1 MAIDRPTQDIIWA
14 IRHPELINDDI
25 SPQQE
30 ICLRALYGL
39 PLSRGRIKTRV
50 FKNERFHWVQEGA
63 GQWFRRATGRAEYK
77 PREYHEAGFYL
88 GARSGKD
95 DKLASNI
102 AIYEACFRP
111 HKLSRGERALIP
123 VIAKDRK
130 QAAIAYNFICGKLT
144 ASPALKELVGN
155 LRADEIELTN
165 NVTIAVWT
173 CSFRTLRGSAIP
185 CAILDELAV
194 WFDEE
199 TRANPATEVIRSV
212 RRGMGMFP
220 DHKLIKISSP
230 YAKTGPVWDDCTHR
244 DELKDVLVVNA
255 PTWEM
260 NPAFTDEALLGE
272 FRRDPAFFW
281 REFGAKFVDAVSPLV
296 DPEKVDAAIAKGQV
310 EREPEVQRFHYH
322 AVIDA
327 AFRRDDFTFS
337 MGHRG
342 PNGAVVDFVRVWE
355 GSRKS
360 PVQMKDAM
368 SEITATARRYGVA
381 MVVGDQFCSEPIRQ
395 ALAEQGMGFSEYI
408 FTANSK
414 QQVFG
419 TLRTLLMSGGL
430 ELPDHPLTV
439 EQIKSLEVTA
449 GPGGTLRVQGQ
460 QGRKDDC
467 ATVAALVAHLAMET
481 GGGAEAWTE
490 AFRTMSEGSTPEA
503 GRTMCVDCGRTIP
516 FNEEYAGVGPNM
528 GQCRNCMKAGAPTY
542 KAVLPQESSPRPL
555 GSAV

>member
-1 MAIDRPTQDIIWA
+1 MAVERLAGDIIWA
-14 IRHPELINDDI
+14 IRHSELIHDEI

-39 PLSRGRIKTRV
+39 PLSRGRIKTRQ
-50 FKNERFHWVQEGA
+50 FKDERFHWVQEGTA
-63 GQWFRRATGRAEYK
+63 QWFRRATGRSEYLAQ
-77 PREYHEAGFYL
+77 EYREAGFYL

-111 HKLSRGERALIP
+111 HKLSVGERAVIP
-123 VIAKDRK
+123 IIAKDKR
-130 QAAIAYNFICGKLT
+130 QATVAYNYVLGKLS
-144 ASPALKELVGN
+144 ASSALKELIGN
-155 LRADEIELTN
+155 LKTDEIELN
-165 NVTIAVWT
+165 NGVTIAVWT
-173 CSFRTLRGSAIP
+173 CSFRALRGISIP
-185 CAILDELAV
+185 CAILDEVAV

-199 TRANPATEVIRSV
+199 TKANPATEVIRSV
-212 RRGMGMFP
+212 RRGMATFP
-220 DHKLIKISSP
+220 DPKLIKISSP
-230 YAKTGPVWDDCTHR
+230 YAKTGPVWDDCSHR
-244 DELKDVLVVNA
+244 KELKDVLIMNV
-255 PTWEM
+255 PSWEM
-260 NPAFTDEALLGE
+260 NPALTDEALLME
-272 FRRDPAFFW
+272 FRRDPVFFW

-296 DPEKVDAAIAKGQV
+296 PPEKVDAAVTKGQA
-310 EREPEVQRFHYH
+310 EREPDLHRSHYH

-337 MGHRG
+337 IGHRG

-381 MVVGDQFCSEPIRQ
+381 TVVGDQYCSEPIRQ
-395 ALAEQGMGFSEYI
+395 ALAEHGMGFSEYT

-414 QQVFG
+414 QQIFG

-430 ELPDHPLTV
+430 ELPDHPMTV
-439 EQIKSLEVTA
+439 EQIKSLEITS
-449 GPGGTLRVQGQ
+449 GPGGVLRVQGQ

-467 ATVAALVAHLAMET
+467 ATVAALVAYLAMET
-481 GGGAEAWTE
+481 SGGAEAWTE
-490 AFRTMSEGSTPEA
+490 AFRTMSGTVTPEA
-503 GRTMCVDCGRTIP
+503 GRTMCVDCGRMIP

-528 GQCRNCMKAGAPTY
+528 GQCQECMKVGAPTY
-542 KAVLPQESSPRPL
+542 KAVLPQEGPAQL
-555 GSAV
+555 VGNVI